1 MALQPMPLSRRALP
15 FDHPEWIFELKYD
28 GFRSL
33 AVIQNGHTQLISR
46 NGHPFNSFSELS
58 KSLAPH
64 SAGKTVL
71 DGEIVCLDKQGRPQF
86 RDLLFHRGEPCFYAF
101 DLLMYDG
108 KDMRSERLT
117 DRKHELRRLLTGLPA
132 TSRLRYADH
141 IEQHGTALFQR
152 VCEMDLEGIVAKHS
166 FGPYTTERERST
178 WFKIKNR
185 NYSQLEGREE
195 LFERERHKEPAPG
208 WHCCELACTDL
219 EQNA

>member
-1 MALQPMPLSRRALP
+1 MEPMPLSCRALP

-58 KSLAPH
+58 KSLAPN

-71 DGEIVCLDKQGRPQF
+71 DGEIVCLDKHGRPQF

-101 DLLMYDG
+101 DLLMYEG

-117 DRKHELRRLLTGLPA
+117 DRKHELRRLLNGLPA
-132 TSRLRYADH
+132 TSRLRNADH
-141 IEQHGTALFQR
+141 IEQHGTALFQS
-152 VCEMDLEGIVAKHS
+152 VCKMDLEGIVAKHA
-166 FGPYTTERERST
+166 FGPYVTERERTT
-178 WFKIKNR
+178 WVKIKNR
-185 NYSQLEGREE
+185 NYSQMQGRQE
-195 LFERERHKEPAPG
+195 LFERERHREPVAG
-208 WHCCELACTDL
+208 WHSCELACAEL
-219 EQNA
+219 GQNA